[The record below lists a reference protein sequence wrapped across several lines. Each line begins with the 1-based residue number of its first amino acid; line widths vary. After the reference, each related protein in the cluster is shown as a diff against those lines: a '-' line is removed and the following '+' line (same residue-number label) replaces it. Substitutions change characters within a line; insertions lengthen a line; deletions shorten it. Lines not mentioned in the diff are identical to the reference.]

1 MSQILLSFKGSLQ
14 INFNVKNKCLK
25 HTFVCFKT
33 YKYVYEGKKYVY
45 EGKEVYQIL
54 TVVIRGTFNSFYLL
68 FYIIFI
74 FNFLIINMD
83 YFCKKKIDFL
93 FNSFSIVL

>member
-1 MSQILLSFKGSLQ
+1 MYVS
-14 INFNVKNKCLK
+14 K
-25 HTFVCFKT
+25 HTNT
-33 YKYVYEGKKYVY
+33 YMKKKYVY

-54 TVVIRGTFNSFYLL
+54 TVVIRGTFYSFYFL
-68 FYIIFI
+68 FYIVFI

-93 FNSFSIVL
+93 FNNFSIVL

>member
-1 MSQILLSFKGSLQ
+1 MK
-14 INFNVKNKCLK
+14 
-25 HTFVCFKT
+25 
-33 YKYVYEGKKYVY
+33 KKYVY

-54 TVVIRGTFNSFYLL
+54 TVVIRGTFYSFYL

-83 YFCKKKIDFL
+83 YFRKKKIDFL
-93 FNSFSIVL
+93 FNNFSIVL

>member
-1 MSQILLSFKGSLQ
+1 MK
-14 INFNVKNKCLK
+14 
-25 HTFVCFKT
+25 
-33 YKYVYEGKKYVY
+33 KKYVY

-54 TVVIRGTFNSFYLL
+54 TVVIRGTFYSIYL
-68 FYIIFI
+68 FYIFFI
-74 FNFLIINMD
+74 FNFLIINID